1 LLVVEDTA
9 VQERLERSRHEYDA
23 ELQKRSG
30 GELAWFRAMEQKF
43 LNVAVGTDA
52 PDPDAYREL
61 FDRVRGLPVLG

>member
-43 LNVAVGTDA
+43 LNVAVG
-52 PDPDAYREL
+52 YREL
-61 FDRVRGLPVLG
+61 FDRVRGLRVLG